1 MLSRRD
7 FLAHGGRL
15 ATLLGF
21 QPAALAQAPESP
33 ALPSSD
39 LYASHEDVYWAEVRK
54 QFLIPEDE
62 IYLNNGTVG
71 SSPRPVL
78 RAVFDS
84 YEESEKLAQAN
95 PEAYPIWGYDAR
107 NDIRDPLAAFV
118 GASRDEIA
126 LLRNATEANTFIAN
140 GIDLK
145 AGDEVLISDQE
156 HPGGEEPWNLRA
168 KRYGIIVKKFSLS
181 KPAKDATE
189 ILTRISDAI
198 TARTRV
204 IFVSH
209 ITTVTGLVM
218 PVKQICS
225 LARAKGIISALDG
238 AQVTG
243 MMRLNLHD
251 IGCDFY
257 SSSPHKWLQA
267 PKGTGYLYI
276 RDEMIDRVWNTCA
289 NEGWDNPHLRAERF
303 QRLGTCNLPVLAGL
317 RASLEFANNI
327 GMERIEKRQRALAD
341 YVLSEM
347 LKRGVESWTSP
358 DPALRCA
365 IATFNI
371 PPIKCMEFEAWLWKN
386 HKIRIRGDVHSK
398 VRISTPY
405 YLAKAGIDNFFERFD
420 EYRELPNRG
429 DY

>member
-1 MLSRRD
+1 MLSRRN
-7 FLAHGGRL
+7 FIVGSGGLA
-15 ATLLGF
+15 AALGL
-21 QPAALAQAPESP
+21 QPSALAQTSTAPV
-33 ALPSSD
+33 LPSKD
-39 LYASHEDVYWAEVRK
+39 LYARDEDGYWAEIRK
-54 QFLIPEDE
+54 LFLIPEDE

-78 RAVFDS
+78 RAVLDS
-84 YEESEKLAQAN
+84 YEESEKLAQGN

-126 LLRNATEANTFIAN
+126 LLRNATEANSFIAS

-209 ITTVTGLVM
+209 VTTVTGVVL
-218 PVKQICS
+218 PVKQVCS
-225 LARAKGIISALDG
+225 LARSKGIISALDG

-243 MMRLNLHD
+243 MMRLNLHE
-251 IGCDFY
+251 IGCDLY
-257 SSSPHKWLQA
+257 SQLQSA
-267 PKGTGYLYI
+267 QMAAGPEGY
-276 RDEMIDRVWNTCA
+276 
-289 NEGWDNPHLRAERF
+289 
-303 QRLGTCNLPVLAGL
+303 
-317 RASLEFANNI
+317 
-327 GMERIEKRQRALAD
+327 
-341 YVLSEM
+341 
-347 LKRGVESWTSP
+347 GVSVYS
-358 DPALRCA
+358 R
-365 IATFNI
+365 
-371 PPIKCMEFEAWLWKN
+371 
-386 HKIRIRGDVHSK
+386 
-398 VRISTPY
+398 
-405 YLAKAGIDNFFERFD
+405 
-420 EYRELPNRG
+420 
-429 DY
+429 